1 MTANGT
7 ATAPGDYTAT
17 SSPPPV
23 TFAPG
28 ETLKTISVPVQ
39 GELLDEADETF
50 VVNLS
55 GAVNASVTD
64 TQGLGTI
71 TDDDASPTLSIVDAA
86 AVDEGD
92 AGVGSCAPPVTP
104 PFGQCASFTVTLSAA
119 SGRNVTV
126 AYATASDSAT
136 TGVDFNGVAN
146 TLTFD
151 PGETVKTILVPIRGD
166 SASEANE
173 TFSVH
178 LANVTNATISDG
190 QALGTIADDDPQ
202 PSLSIGDVSSSD
214 EAGSLTFTVTL
225 SPASGQPVTVNAATA
240 GGTATEA
247 VDYQARNILLAFS
260 AGETSKTVNVPL
272 LQDTLDEDA
281 ESFPVALSNPSS
293 AAIADGTGLGTITDD
308 DAAPTVSI
316 ANAAAVAEGT
326 VASFPLTL
334 SAASE
339 RTVTVAYAT
348 ANGSAVAPGDYGA
361 VAGGSVTFG
370 PGDTS
375 ETISVTTANDP
386 LDEAQESFTVT
397 LATPTNATVAAG
409 QGTATGTIDD
419 DDPLPQVSIANAAAV
434 AEGGLASFPVTLSAA
449 SGRTVT
455 VAYTSAHGTSA
466 AADFAGA
473 LSGTVTFAAGDTSE
487 QIQIQTHD
495 DALDEAQESFTV
507 TLATPT
513 NATVAAGQGTATG
526 TIDDND
532 PLPQVSIGT
541 APAVSE
547 GAVAS
552 FPVTLSAASG
562 RSVTVE
568 YSTADGS
575 AIEPG
580 DYTAAGGSVTFN
592 AGETSKQIQ
601 IQTLDDAFDE
611 PAAEGFT
618 VTLGT
623 PSNATIAAGQG
634 SSGGTINDN
643 DDPPSVS
650 IGNAAPVTE
659 GAAASFPVT
668 LSAASGRTVTVNY
681 STANGSAFEPADYT
695 AASGTVTFDP
705 GETSKLVP
713 VATIDD
719 TLDEVD
725 AETLTVMISV
735 NASSNATLGSPSSG
749 TATINDNDNLPNLAV
764 GNVTQLEG
772 HSGTTTFLFGVTL
785 SSASGNTVTV

>member
-173 TFSVH
+173 TFFVH
-178 LANVTNATISDG
+178 LTNVTNATISDG

-240 GGTATEA
+240 GGSATEA

-272 LQDTLDEDA
+272 LQDALDEDA
-281 ESFPVALSNPSS
+281 ESFTVALSNPSS

-316 ANAAAVAEGT
+316 ANAAAVAEGA
-326 VASFPLTL
+326 VASFPLTLSAPSGKTVSVQLSSTSGSAASPADFNPLAGATVTFAPGDTSETASVQTHDDAFDEPDAETFTATLSAPTNATIAAGQGTGTITDNDPLPQLAIADAAAVGEGTSAAFTLTL

-361 VAGGSVTFG
+361 VAGGTVTFV

-375 ETISVTTANDP
+375 EQIQIQTHDDA
-386 LDEAQESFTVT
+386 LDEAQEAFTVT

-419 DDPLPQVSIANAAAV
+419 DDPLPQVSIA
-434 AEGGLASFPVTLSAA
+434 
-449 SGRTVT
+449 
-455 VAYTSAHGTSA
+455 
-466 AADFAGA
+466 
-473 LSGTVTFAAGDTSE
+473 
-487 QIQIQTHD
+487 
-495 DALDEAQESFTV
+495 
-507 TLATPT
+507 
-513 NATVAAGQGTATG
+513 
-526 TIDDND
+526 
-532 PLPQVSIGT
+532 
-541 APAVSE
+541 
-547 GAVAS
+547 
-552 FPVTLSAASG
+552 
-562 RSVTVE
+562 
-568 YSTADGS
+568 
-575 AIEPG
+575 
-580 DYTAAGGSVTFN
+580 
-592 AGETSKQIQ
+592 
-601 IQTLDDAFDE
+601 
-611 PAAEGFT
+611 
-618 VTLGT
+618 
-623 PSNATIAAGQG
+623 
-634 SSGGTINDN
+634 
-643 DDPPSVS
+643 
-650 IGNAAPVTE
+650 
-659 GAAASFPVT
+659 
-668 LSAASGRTVTVNY
+668 
-681 STANGSAFEPADYT
+681 
-695 AASGTVTFDP
+695 
-705 GETSKLVP
+705 
-713 VATIDD
+713 
-719 TLDEVD
+719 
-725 AETLTVMISV
+725 
-735 NASSNATLGSPSSG
+735 
-749 TATINDNDNLPNLAV
+749 
-764 GNVTQLEG
+764 
-772 HSGTTTFLFGVTL
+772 
-785 SSASGNTVTV
+785 